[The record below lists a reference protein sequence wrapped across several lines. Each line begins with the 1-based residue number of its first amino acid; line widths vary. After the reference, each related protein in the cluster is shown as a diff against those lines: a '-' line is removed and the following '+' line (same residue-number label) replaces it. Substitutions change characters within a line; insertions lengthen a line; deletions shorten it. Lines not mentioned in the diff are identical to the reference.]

1 MARPY
6 LGGSSAGI
14 KTLDATQTLSLAD
27 SGKTFIC
34 SQSSSVTITLPL
46 ASDAKGW
53 EGHFILG
60 TAGSNQFNI
69 NCNPTDTMFGV
80 SVAENGTN
88 IDAADV
94 VAFAGS
100 AATVGDQ
107 IYIVCDGAK
116 FYVHGVCT
124 DDAHITSGG

>member
-34 SQSSSVTITLPL
+34 SQSSAVSITLPS
-46 ASDAKGW
+46 ASSAKGW

-60 TAGSNQFNI
+60 TAASNAFSI
-69 NCNPTDTMFGV
+69 YCNPTDIMFGV

-88 IDAADV
+88 IDGADV
-94 VAFAGS
+94 VQFASG

-116 FYVHGVCT
+116 YYVHGVCT
-124 DDAHITSGG
+124 DDAHIVSGG